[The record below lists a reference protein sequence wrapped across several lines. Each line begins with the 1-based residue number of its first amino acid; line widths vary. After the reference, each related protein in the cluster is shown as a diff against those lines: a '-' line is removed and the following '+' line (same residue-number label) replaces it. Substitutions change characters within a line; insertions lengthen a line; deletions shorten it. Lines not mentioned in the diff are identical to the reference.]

1 MRPAEY
7 LEAIHMATT
16 AAELGE
22 LLALSKGD
30 PELSRASESRIQS
43 AVNARFQAIKGES
56 NLASHSAP
64 RPAGRPGKVCHP
76 KKGASK

>member
-1 MRPAEY
+1 
-7 LEAIHMATT
+7 
-16 AAELGE
+16 
-22 LLALSKGD
+22 
-30 PELSRASESRIQS
+30 LSRASESRIQS